1 MLIDFSA
8 LSPSE
13 FEALSADLIG
23 RALGIRFE
31 QFGEGADG
39 GIDGRHAPEAESLT
53 ILQAKRYE
61 RSAIT
66 ALKREMKKERA
77 KIDQLAPDRYI
88 LSTSVAMTPQRK
100 QDLAEIC
107 GPAIRSPGNIFGRED
122 LEALLRAHPD
132 IGPPLAGVR

>member
-1 MLIDFSA
+1 MPVDFSV
-8 LSPSE
+8 LSPAE

-39 GIDGRHAPEAESLT
+39 GIDGRHAPEAQSLT

-61 RSAIT
+61 RSAIS
-66 ALKREMKKERA
+66 ALKREMSKERA

-88 LSTSVAMTPQRK
+88 LSTSVAVSYTHLTLPTTPY
-100 QDLAEIC
+100 
-107 GPAIRSPGNIFGRED
+107 
-122 LEALLRAHPD
+122 
-132 IGPPLAGVR
+132 V